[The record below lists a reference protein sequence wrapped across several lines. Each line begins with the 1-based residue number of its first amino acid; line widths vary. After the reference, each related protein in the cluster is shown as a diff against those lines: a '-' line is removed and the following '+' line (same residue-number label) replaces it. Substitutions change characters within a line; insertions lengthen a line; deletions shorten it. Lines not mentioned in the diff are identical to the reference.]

1 MPCNTAGFSN
11 KGVLVWSFSRL
22 SVRAQFMLLVV
33 AVSVP
38 MLGLLAYHLEKGRQT
53 ARQVAFERVRVL
65 ARGTAGGLE
74 ALLRDHAA
82 VLERIALRP
91 QVRALDASACDP
103 IITEFVRL
111 YPEFTNLVVQ
121 DLAGQNDCSFLAK
134 KITRAQLQEVPGFQE
149 ALGRDGMTV
158 GAPISAPCRAAGFRC
173 CSILSGA
180 RRTARPG

>member
-1 MPCNTAGFSN
+1 MRMPCNTAGFSN
-11 KGVLVWSFSRL
+11 KGVLVWSFNRL
-22 SVRAQFMLLVV
+22 SVLAQLMLLVV

-38 MLGLLAYHLEKGRQT
+38 MLGLLAYHLEKGGR
-53 ARQVAFERVRVL
+53 RRGKSLLSGCVCWL
-65 ARGTAGGLE
+65 AEPRGLE

-121 DLAGQNDCSFLAK
+121 DLAGQNDCSFWRRK
-134 KITRAQLQEVPGFQE
+134 SPVRSCRRCPGS
-149 ALGRDGMTV
+149 RK
-158 GAPISAPCRAAGFRC
+158 RWAAM
-173 CSILSGA
+173 A
-180 RRTARPG
+180 

>member
-1 MPCNTAGFSN
+1 MPCNTAGCSN
-11 KGVLVWSFSRL
+11 KGVLVWSFNRL
-22 SVRAQFMLLVV
+22 SVRAQLMLLVV

-53 ARQVAFERVRVL
+53 ARQVALERVRVL

-74 ALLRDHAA
+74 TLLRDHAA

-111 YPEFTNLVVQ
+111 YRSSPTWWCRIWRVKSIVRFWRRKLPVRS
-121 DLAGQNDCSFLAK
+121 C
-134 KITRAQLQEVPGFQE
+134 RRCPGI
-149 ALGRDGMTV
+149 RK
-158 GAPISAPCRAAGFRC
+158 RWAAM
-173 CSILSGA
+173 A
-180 RRTARPG
+180 